1 MLMYEV
7 SVYPFIS
14 LNHMKVSKG
23 ANFIAGT
30 FSVVADT
37 SIYGP
42 YYNKWSAKFFSSY
55 E

>member
-7 SVYPFIS
+7 SVYLFISFIS

-42 YYNKWSAKFFSSY
+42 
-55 E
+55 